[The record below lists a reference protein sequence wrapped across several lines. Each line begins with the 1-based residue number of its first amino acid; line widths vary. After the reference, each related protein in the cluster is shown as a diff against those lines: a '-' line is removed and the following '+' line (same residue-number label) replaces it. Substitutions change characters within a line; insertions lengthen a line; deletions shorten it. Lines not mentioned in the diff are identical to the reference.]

1 MTITMIKADIF
12 NRLPIEIINIIFE
25 NIKINDLRELRFICS
40 SWSKIIREIINS
52 RLDMKELYVINE
64 KKINAININEIPDGV
79 NEDTYDY
86 YSIFTNVY
94 LYYTKNSY
102 TLNKLMEDEEI
113 IKFISKKIKADNKN
127 KNARIR
133 KIPHVEF
140 IDYVEKSCS
149 SKEMVWKILVN
160 ITDSDA
166 LLEEDFLQFF
176 MNNYELY
183 KFYTGYTADYIESTL
198 EYENHKELYES
209 FDYLMAYG
217 ILMVYPDKKTFSLHY
232 QHRGGHL

>member
-1 MTITMIKADIF
+1 MTKADIF
-12 NRLPIEIINIIFE
+12 NKLPIEIINIIFE
-25 NIKINDLRELRFICS
+25 NIKIKDLRELRFICS

-127 KNARIR
+127 KNIRIR

-149 SKEMVWKILVN
+149 SKEMIWKILTNV
-160 ITDSDA
+160 TDSDA

-209 FDYLMAYG
+209 FDYLMSYG

>member
-1 MTITMIKADIF
+1 MTKADIF

-25 NIKINDLRELRFICS
+25 NIKIKDLRELKFICS
-40 SWSKIIREIINS
+40 GWSKIIREIINS

-79 NEDTYDY
+79 NENTYDY
-86 YSIFTNVY
+86 YSIFTNAY
-94 LYYTKNSY
+94 LYYTKSSY
-102 TLNKLMEDEEI
+102 LLNKLMEDEEI
-113 IKFISKKIKADNKN
+113 VRFISKKIKADNKN
-127 KNARIR
+127 ENIRIR
-133 KIPHVEF
+133 KMSHVEF
-140 IDYVEKSCS
+140 IDYVEKSCN
-149 SKEMVWKILVN
+149 SKEMVWKIMTN
-160 ITDSDA
+160 ITDSDT